1 MKNSLGIS
9 SVNARKGNTN
19 FGGVVYVPWL
29 IFCACS
35 LNSPENLEE
44 LLRLLSSRLRNSHP
58 EELSNLLRAS
68 SCPEGTGILG
78 RELSNEH
85 VEMKEATGNG
95 VVRLSIVTHTY
106 KPSTRETEGIRL
118 PWVWYLWAI

>member
-9 SVNARKGNTN
+9 SVNARKGNNN

-35 LNSPENLEE
+35 LNSPE
-44 LLRLLSSRLRNSHP
+44 LLRLLSSRLRNSHL
-58 EELSNLLRAS
+58 EELSNLLGAS

-78 RELSNEH
+78 RELSNKH
-85 VEMKEATGNG
+85 V
-95 VVRLSIVTHTY
+95 
-106 KPSTRETEGIRL
+106 
-118 PWVWYLWAI
+118 